1 MEIDE
6 DLFIISELKLDDNE
20 KKNIINKSKRK
31 EIIVDIQKWGWCRRS
46 TKILISKLCLM
57 KQFEKK

>member
-31 EIIVDIQKWGWCRRS
+31 EIIVDIQK
-46 TKILISKLCLM
+46 
-57 KQFEKK
+57 